1 MGAWGYILRKVFQA
15 LLTLVFVLVVNFF
28 LFRVLPGDPAKS
40 VARSLKLSL
49 EDTQRLR
56 VAFGLDKPVFP
67 DQFVLYVKNT
77 VTGNL
82 GTSYITARPVTES
95 IANRVWWTL
104 LLVGTGT
111 LFATTFGIM
120 IGIKGA
126 WRRGGRFDVGS
137 LGGSLVLYS
146 MPEAWLGMMLLTFF
160 AVTLHLFPVGGAQ
173 SAPPPEGLVPK
184 VVDILNHLF
193 LPCLTLTLGYI
204 GEYSIIMRAALL
216 ETIGE
221 DFVGTARAKGLR
233 DKDVRR
239 HHAVPNA
246 LLPIVTLVVLNLGY
260 ILGGVIVIEYI
271 FSYPGLGQFSVGAIK
286 ANDFPVIQGVFLLSS
301 AAVIFANLVADLL
314 YVYLDPRVREV

>member
-1 MGAWGYILRKVFQA
+1 MRKVFQA

-56 VAFGLDKPVFP
+56 VEFGLDKPVFP

-82 GTSYITARPVTES
+82 GTSYITGRPVTES
-95 IANRVWWTL
+95 IASRVWWTL

-221 DFVGTARAKGLR
+221 DFVGTARAKGLL

-271 FSYPGLGQFSVGAIK
+271 FSYPGLGQFGVGAIK

>member
-1 MGAWGYILRKVFQA
+1 LRKVFQA

-56 VAFGLDKPVFP
+56 VEFGLDKPVFP

-246 LLPIVTLVVLNLGY
+246 LLPIVTLVVLNFGY

-314 YVYLDPRVREV
+314 YVYLDPRVRDA

>member
-1 MGAWGYILRKVFQA
+1 MRKVFQA

-56 VAFGLDKPVFP
+56 VEFGLDKPVFP

-82 GTSYITARPVTES
+82 GTSYITGRPVTES
-95 IANRVWWTL
+95 IASRVWWTL

-221 DFVGTARAKGLR
+221 DFVGTARAKGLL

>member
-1 MGAWGYILRKVFQA
+1 MGAWKYILSKSFQA

-28 LFRVLPGDPAKS
+28 LFRILPGDPAKS
-40 VARSLKLSL
+40 VAKSQKLTI
-49 EDTQRLR
+49 EETQTLR
-56 VAFGLDKPVFP
+56 EAFGLAEPVFP
-67 DQFVLYVKNT
+67 DQFALYVKNT

-82 GTSYITARPVTES
+82 GMSYITGRPVTES
-95 IANRVWWTL
+95 IASRVWWTL

-111 LFATTFGIM
+111 VFATTFGIM

-126 WRRGGRFDVGS
+126 WRRGGKFDVGS

-160 AVTLHLFPVGGAQ
+160 AVTLHMFPAGGAQ
-173 SAPPPEGLVPK
+173 SAPPPEEFVPK
-184 VVDILNHLF
+184 LADILNHLF

-204 GEYSIIMRAALL
+204 GEYSIVMRASLL

-246 LLPIVTLVVLNLGY
+246 LLPIVTLVVLNFGY
-260 ILGGVIVIEYI
+260 ILGGAIVVEYI
-271 FSYPGLGQFSVGAIK
+271 YSYPGLGQFSVEAIN
-286 ANDFPVIQGVFLLSS
+286 ANDYPVIQGVFLLSS
-301 AAVIFANLVADLL
+301 AAVIIANLIADLL
-314 YVYLDPRVREV
+314 YVYLDPRVREA